1 MSQPLSPHETAAAYA
16 AAMPR
21 QPKRAKSF
29 SFDLLADWSAFAT
42 PLDPHDN
49 HLGWVLHGTATLNG
63 EAGALAFRGGWYGIK
78 VGSRP
83 VRELDMWERIEV
95 SHGIEFKTAPGW
107 ESVPRFAPAEAL
119 SNAGHISRAE
129 YWKPQH
135 SG

>member
-1 MSQPLSPHETAAAYA
+1 
-16 AAMPR
+16 MPR

-29 SFDLLADWSAFAT
+29 SFDLLAHWSAVAT

-83 VRELDMWERIEV
+83 VRELDMWERIDV
-95 SHGIEFKTAPGW
+95 SHGIKFKTAPGW
-107 ESVPRFAPAEAL
+107 ESAPRFVCENPMGN
-119 SNAGHISRAE
+119 STNIGRVE
-129 YWKPQH
+129 YWLPPGA
-135 SG
+135 S

>member
-1 MSQPLSPHETAAAYA
+1 MASATNVFDASPHETAVAYP

-29 SFDLLADWSAFAT
+29 SFDLLADWSAVAT
-42 PLDPHDN
+42 PLDPQDN

-83 VRELDMWERIEV
+83 VRELDMWERIDLQNA
-95 SHGIEFKTAPGW
+95 IALKTAPGW
-107 ESVPRFAPAEAL
+107 EGVPRFAGIGDATTGRPAL
-119 SNAGHISRAE
+119 WMSN
-129 YWKPQH
+129 
-135 SG
+135 